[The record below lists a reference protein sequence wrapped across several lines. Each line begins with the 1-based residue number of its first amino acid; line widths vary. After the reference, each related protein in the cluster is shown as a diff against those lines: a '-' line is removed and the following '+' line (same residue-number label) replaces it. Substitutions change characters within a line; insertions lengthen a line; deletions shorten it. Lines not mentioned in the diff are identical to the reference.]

1 MERWRLRGNARGLSG
16 ARAAHKRVGQEA
28 PRREHGVEEL
38 LLVLQREHDH
48 EAARLELEA
57 LHELARHHLGGA
69 RAVELDHRVAL
80 GGLDERA
87 VGPVLAHLRT
97 REGGVSWNWVRS
109 VAWCVVRFAQLASK
123 LTWERDWLVSKLL
136 RPSSRISGQL
146 FSVRCTAWMNLQG
159 RFGRGV
165 CYREA
170 RGARVG
176 ASVGMQ
182 GAHGS
187 SKNL

>member
-1 MERWRLRGNARGLSG
+1 MARVCV
-16 ARAAHKRVGQEA
+16 AHKRVGQEA
-28 PRREHGVEEL
+28 ARREHGVEER
-38 LLVLQREHDH
+38 LLVLQRDHDH

-97 REGGVSWNWVRS
+97 REGGVTCNWARS
-109 VAWCVVRFAQLASK
+109 AARCAVRFAQLASK
-123 LTWERDWLVSKLL
+123 LTCERDWLVSKLL

-146 FSVRCTAWMNLQG
+146 FSVRCTAWMYLQG
-159 RFGRGV
+159 WFGPGVLPRGKG
-165 CYREA
+165 RA
-170 RGARVG
+170 RWRVG
-176 ASVGMQ
+176 
-182 GAHGS
+182 
-187 SKNL
+187 